1 MNEYVSI
8 LNEALSEDKDI
19 RNEKCCAVQHPLE
32 WTAATGEIFRITQPC
47 VNNGAIN
54 LNVEVDRNGQTIHR
68 DEHFIHGM
76 TDVVLDVVTNGN
88 IKTAI
93 VYRDWVAALQKQIEG
108 IVL

>member
-1 MNEYVSI
+1 MNEYVST
-8 LNEALSEDKDI
+8 LNEALSEDENI

-32 WTAATGEIFRITQPC
+32 WTAATGEIFRITQPR

-54 LNVEVDRNGQTIHR
+54 IDVEVDRDGQTIHR

-76 TDVVLDVVTNGN
+76 TDVVLEVTNDGD
-88 IKTAI
+88 IKTET
-93 VYRDWVAALQKQIEG
+93 VYRDWVVALQKQIEG